1 MSENTFP
8 PQIKKSYFQGKEP
21 EKRRTKSLLR
31 VCLRLLFTNTLYVL
45 VKSRSKQ
52 EAFSRHDAFFSLG
65 FDDGNYQFLVVKAH
79 VFIIKSPKTNSTSYN
94 FQKQRVVFIT

>member
-52 EAFSRHDAFFSLG
+52 EAQRSQKRAEFSPLRVS
-65 FDDGNYQFLVVKAH
+65 FLYVSACEVTKC
-79 VFIIKSPKTNSTSYN
+79 FYS
-94 FQKQRVVFIT
+94 